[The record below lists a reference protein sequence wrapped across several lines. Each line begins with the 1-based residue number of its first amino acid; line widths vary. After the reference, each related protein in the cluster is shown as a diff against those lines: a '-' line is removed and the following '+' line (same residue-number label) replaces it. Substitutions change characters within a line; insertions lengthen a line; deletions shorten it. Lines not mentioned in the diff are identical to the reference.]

1 MHFNSHSELVGKH
14 APLSASKYHWINYTD
29 EKFDLNYR
37 ADLQK
42 QRGTDLHALASEC
55 VRLGVK
61 LRESTKTLNM
71 YVNDALGF
79 RMSPEV
85 CLAYS
90 YNAFGTADAISFR
103 DMVLRIHDLKTGMTK
118 TSFKQLLVYAALF
131 CLEYDKKPTDIK
143 IVLRIYQNDQIFE
156 MSSEGD
162 TPEELNMIMEIINIM
177 DKIVRFDD
185 RIIELRREDL
195 R

>member
-1 MHFNSHSELVGKH
+1 MHFNSHSELNGRH
-14 APLSASKYHWINYTD
+14 AVLSASKYHWINYTD
-29 EKFDLNYR
+29 DKFDLNYR

-42 QRGTDLHALASEC
+42 QRGTDLHALASEAI
-55 VRLGVK
+55 RLGVR
-61 LRESTKTLNM
+61 LPESTKTLNA

-85 CLAYS
+85 VLAYS
-90 YNAFGTADAISFR
+90 YNAFGTADACSFR
-103 DMVLRIHDLKTGMTK
+103 DDWLRIHDLKTGMTK

-131 CLEYDKKPTDIK
+131 CLEYDKKPNEIRIT
-143 IVLRIYQNDQIFE
+143 LRIYQNDEVFE
-156 MSSEGD
+156 MDSMGE
-162 TPEELNMIMEIINIM
+162 TMEELNMIMEIINIM

-185 RIIELRREDL
+185 RIIQLRREDL